1 MNMILYIFCQIC
13 SPMESKLDMQS
24 LGNLEV
30 LVARLLKVVAAAANL
45 LTPLTNAYLSCVT
58 YQLRCEK

>member
-1 MNMILYIFCQIC
+1 
-13 SPMESKLDMQS
+13 MESKLDMQS